1 MLGIVYT
8 LSSCSLEGSRST
20 KDRWLCCRLGLTSLR
35 RRCRGCPV
43 PIVAS
48 AFCGGN
54 APSFCGLAQLGCLK
68 SGTRWEEMI
77 ELLKRVCVCHSQ
89 QTSLGTMMFCTV
101 SKCFSLSK
109 PFKNPS
115 PRTVHAGLVLRAPYN
130 RIVSLLHGDRPW
142 PCAVETA
149 ST

>member
-1 MLGIVYT
+1 MALLSLGAHLVAEAMQG
-8 LSSCSLEGSRST
+8 LSSPNCGKCVLWWQRTELLRPCAA
-20 KDRWLCCRLGLTSLR
+20 WLPQKWDTL
-35 RRCRGCPV
+35 
-43 PIVAS
+43 
-48 AFCGGN
+48 GGN
-54 APSFCGLAQLGCLK
+54 DRTVETC
-68 SGTRWEEMI
+68 
-77 ELLKRVCVCHSQ
+77 VCVCHSQ